1 METMYYLFNGLNF
14 DVKLLVDQYNLVVD
28 FDFFKEDDFYEI
40 QIYSS
45 IESDNEFYIAIGT
58 QDGKNKLLLQDESE
72 IVADQYTSDEI
83 IGMFIDQIK
92 EYHSKVD

>member
-40 QIYSS
+40 QIYYS
-45 IESDNEFYIAIGT
+45 IESDNEFLYCYWNTGRQKQI
-58 QDGKNKLLLQDESE
+58 
-72 IVADQYTSDEI
+72 TST
-83 IGMFIDQIK
+83 G
-92 EYHSKVD
+92 